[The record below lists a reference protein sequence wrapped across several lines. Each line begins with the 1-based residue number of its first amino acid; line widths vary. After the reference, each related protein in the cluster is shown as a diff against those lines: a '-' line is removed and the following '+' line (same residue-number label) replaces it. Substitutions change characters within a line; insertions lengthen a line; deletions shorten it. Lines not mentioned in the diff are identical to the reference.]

1 MTTLKDGFF
10 KVYQSNGSYVTATF
24 FNPETKEEYSEL
36 VRDYDYDDC
45 SRDNDELYYM
55 EIDENAKRAWKHH
68 HGVIQ
73 VGDVVE
79 VFKGRKIPVGTK
91 GIVVKEREVRN
102 CYWQWFAD
110 YIVLDNG
117 ASLNVANC
125 RLAG

>member
-1 MTTLKDGFF
+1 MATLKNGFF
-10 KVYQSNGSYVTATF
+10 KVEQSGGSFITATF
-24 FNPETKEEYSEL
+24 FNPETKEEFSQCVADADEPR
-36 VRDYDYDDC
+36 RDDW
-45 SRDNDELYYM
+45 ELYQM
-55 EIDENAKRAWKHH
+55 DVDKDAKRAWKHH

-102 CYWQWFAD
+102 CYGQWVAD
-110 YIVLDNG
+110 YVVLDNG